1 MTDEPH
7 APADEVPHDLRL
19 KLPTPWVTLV
29 LIALNVAAFA
39 YSASQGAGWVVPDPE
54 GLVAAGGNLPAL
66 TLNGE
71 PWRLLTAMFLH
82 GGLIHL
88 AMNMI
93 CLWPGGRQAEYLFGR
108 KNFLAIYLIAGLL
121 GGIVSAARTTM
132 IVSVGASGAV
142 FGVFGAIF
150 AYLLAHRD
158 QLEPTVR
165 SKQLKS
171 MGSFMGLNLILGI
184 TAAGIDM
191 AAHVGG
197 FVAGFLIAYVAER
210 RLDLTDQERAK
221 ARRFPRVILA
231 SVVALG
237 VVGVGL
243 VALPGPKLA
252 YVTASQSRSVEELDR
267 RFKRFAT
274 NEEDLLAKLKT
285 LLDRRQSGEITDRE
299 IARAIDEELLSR
311 WRALAVD
318 LAEVEDLPPIVQP
331 RQQAI
336 VAYIH
341 ARVAHL
347 EALSALFK
355 LDTSTPEYAKAE
367 RTVEQRSAEITASLE
382 KLKLA
387 LQ

>member
-1 MTDEPH
+1 MTDAPH
-7 APADEVPHDLRL
+7 APADDVPHDLRL
-19 KLPTPWVTLV
+19 KLPTPRVTLV

-54 GLVAAGGNLPAL
+54 RLVAVGGNLPAL
-66 TLNGE
+66 TLRGE
-71 PWRLLTAMFLH
+71 PWRLITAMFLH

-88 AMNMI
+88 ALNMI
-93 CLWPGGRQAEYLFGR
+93 CLWPGGQQAEYSFGR
-108 KNFLAIYLIAGLL
+108 KSFLAIYLSAGLV
-121 GGIVSAARTTM
+121 GGIVSTARTTM

-142 FGVFGAIF
+142 FGVFGAIL

-171 MGSFMGLNLILGI
+171 IGSFMGLNLILGI
-184 TAAGIDM
+184 AAAGIDL
-191 AAHVGG
+191 AAHMGG

-221 ARRFPRVILA
+221 ASRFPRVILA

-237 VVGVGL
+237 LVGVGL
-243 VALPGPKLA
+243 ATLPGPKLA
-252 YVTASQSRSVEELDR
+252 YVTTAQSKAVEDLDR
-267 RFKRFAT
+267 RVKRFAA
-274 NEEDLLAKLKT
+274 NEEELLAKANALVA
-285 LLDRRQSGEITDRE
+285 REEIADRE
-299 IARAIDEELLSR
+299 KARVIDEELVSR
-311 WRALAVD
+311 WRALAADV
-318 LAEVEDLPPIVQP
+318 AEIENLPAVILL

-347 EALSALFK
+347 EALSALLK
-355 LDTSTPEYAKAE
+355 LDTSTPEFAK
-367 RTVEQRSAEITASLE
+367 VELDVQRKLTGIATSLE
-382 KLKLA
+382 ALKRT

>member
-1 MTDEPH
+1 MTDEAP
-7 APADEVPHDLRL
+7 APADDVPHDLRL
-19 KLPTPWVTLV
+19 KLPIPRVTLV

-39 YSASQGAGWVVPDPE
+39 YSVSQGAGWVVPDPDR
-54 GLVAAGGNLPAL
+54 LVAVGGNLPAL
-66 TLNGE
+66 TLHGE
-71 PWRLLTAMFLH
+71 PWRLITAMFLH

-88 AMNMI
+88 SMNMI
-93 CLWPGGRQAEYLFGR
+93 CLWPGGQQAEYLFGR
-108 KNFLAIYLIAGLL
+108 KNFLAIYLSAGLV
-121 GGIVSAARTTM
+121 GGIVSTARTTM
-132 IVSVGASGAV
+132 MVSVGASGAV

-158 QLEPTVR
+158 QLEPSVR
-165 SKQLKS
+165 SKQLKNI
-171 MGSFMGLNLILGI
+171 GSFMGLNLILGV
-184 TAAGIDM
+184 TAAGIDL

-221 ARRFPRVILA
+221 VRRFPRVILA

-243 VALPGPKLA
+243 VTLPGPKLA
-252 YVTASQSRSVEELDR
+252 YMTASQSKTVEELDR
-267 RFKRFAT
+267 RFRRFVT
-274 NEEDLLAKLKT
+274 NEQELLAKAKALI
-285 LLDRRQSGEITDRE
+285 DRRQSGEITDRE
-299 IARAIDEELLSR
+299 VARTIDEELLSR
-311 WRALAVD
+311 WRALAVE
-318 LAEVEDLPPIVQP
+318 LAEVKDLPEVIVP

-341 ARVAHL
+341 TRIAHL
-347 EALSALFK
+347 EALSELFK
-355 LDTSTPEYAKAE
+355 LDTTTPEFAKAE
-367 RTVEQRSAEITASLE
+367 LDLEQRNTEIAAALE